1 MIFVVD
7 LCKLVKKVILF
18 IEDDLPTVEVYKTA
32 LEHAG
37 FKVKIAF
44 SGNDGI
50 KKIKA
55 KMPDLI
61 LLDFLLPDI
70 NGLEVLKEI
79 RTQKDAKDIP
89 IFILTNYTDEKL
101 GQKGTFLKNEKY
113 LLKTKYTPR
122 ELVEVIKK
130 ELKG

>member
-1 MIFVVD
+1 M
-7 LCKLVKKVILF
+7 KKTILF
-18 IEDDLPTVEVYKTA
+18 IEDDLPTVEVYKIA

-37 FKVKIAF
+37 FKVETAF

-55 KMPDLI
+55 KAPDLI

-70 NGLEVLKEI
+70 DGLEVLKEI
-79 RTQKDAKDIP
+79 REQKDAKDIP

-101 GQKGTFLKNEKY
+101 GQKGLFLKNEKY

-122 ELVEVIKK
+122 ELVEKVKK
-130 ELKG
+130 ELRLT

>member
-1 MIFVVD
+1 M
-7 LCKLVKKVILF
+7 KKTILF

-32 LEHAG
+32 LEYAG
-37 FKVKIAF
+37 FKVEIAL

-55 KMPDLI
+55 KTPDLI

-79 RTQKDAKDIP
+79 RAQKDAKDIP

-101 GQKGTFLKNEKY
+101 GQKGLFLKNEKY
-113 LLKTKYTPR
+113 LLKTKHTPR
-122 ELVEVIKK
+122 ELVQVVKK
-130 ELKG
+130 KLKKT

>member
-1 MIFVVD
+1 M
-7 LCKLVKKVILF
+7 ILF

-37 FKVKIAF
+37 FKVEIAL

-55 KMPDLI
+55 KKPDLV

-79 RTQKDAKDIP
+79 RAQKNTKDIP

-101 GQKGTFLKNEKY
+101 GQKGLFLKNEKY
-113 LLKTKYTPR
+113 LLKTKHTPR
-122 ELVEVIKK
+122 ELVEKVKK
-130 ELKG
+130 EIRS

>member
-1 MIFVVD
+1 ME
-7 LCKLVKKVILF
+7 KKKVILF

-37 FKVKIAF
+37 FKVETAF

-50 KKIKA
+50 KKVKA
-55 KMPDLI
+55 KTPDLI

-70 NGLEVLKEI
+70 NGTEVLEEI
-79 RTQKDAKDIP
+79 RAQKGVKDIP
-89 IFILTNYTDEKL
+89 IFILTNYTDDKL
-101 GQKGTFLKNEKY
+101 GQKGLFLKNEKY
-113 LLKTKYTPR
+113 LLKTKHTPR

-130 ELKG
+130 ELNA

>member
-1 MIFVVD
+1 M
-7 LCKLVKKVILF
+7 KKTILF

-37 FKVKIAF
+37 FKVEIAL

-55 KMPDLI
+55 KAPDLV

-70 NGLEVLKEI
+70 NGLEVLEEI
-79 RTQKDAKDIP
+79 RTQQNAKDIP
-89 IFILTNYTDEKL
+89 VFILTNYTDEKL
-101 GQKGTFLKNEKY
+101 GKKGLLLKNEKY
-113 LLKTKYTPR
+113 LLKTKHTPR
-122 ELVEVIKK
+122 ELVEKVKK
-130 ELKG
+130 ELKKT

>member
-1 MIFVVD
+1 MGEK
-7 LCKLVKKVILF
+7 KLILF

-37 FKVKIAF
+37 FKVETAL

-50 KKIKA
+50 RKIKA
-55 KMPDLI
+55 KKPDLI

-79 RTQKDAKDIP
+79 RAQKDAKDIP

-101 GQKGTFLKNEKY
+101 GEKGLFLKNEKY
-113 LLKTKYTPR
+113 LLKTKHTPR

-130 ELKG
+130 RLLEK

>member
-1 MIFVVD
+1 MGEK
-7 LCKLVKKVILF
+7 KLILF

-37 FKVKIAF
+37 FKVETAL

-50 KKIKA
+50 RKIKA
-55 KMPDLI
+55 KKPDLI

-70 NGLEVLKEI
+70 DGLEVLKEI
-79 RTQKDAKDIP
+79 RAQKDAKDIP

-101 GQKGTFLKNEKY
+101 GQKGLFLKNEKY
-113 LLKTKYTPR
+113 LLKTKHTPR
-122 ELVEVIKK
+122 ELVEKVRK
-130 ELKG
+130 ELKC